1 MDTLR
6 EKLILNKLWDKGAAP
21 WKKNNS
27 EFKNIYHLRKNVKQ
41 A

>member
-21 WKKNNS
+21 WKKKPHNLKIFIILQKMH
-27 EFKNIYHLRKNVKQ
+27 EKL
-41 A
+41 